1 MALLIQKFGGTSVGS
16 IERIENVANR
26 VIEAK
31 EAGHDVVVVVSAM
44 SGETNKLVAL
54 AQAISDDPTEREYDL
69 LLSTGETVTI
79 ALLSMMLN
87 KKGYP
92 ARSYNAFQARILTE
106 DVHKKAHVIGIETE
120 NLFTALKEGVIP
132 VVAGFQGLNSKNEVT
147 TLGRG
152 GSDATAVALAAA
164 MNADECQVFTDV
176 DGIFTADPRIIK
188 TAQQLPELSYDE
200 MLQMASLGAKV
211 MQSQSIELA
220 CQNNVPLRV
229 ASSFTQHPGTL
240 LCHHVSRLNANPVTA
255 VVSARDVAKLTL
267 MSVSSDPGFIAD
279 VLMRLAKRNVS
290 VDMVLQNESTDEE
303 AVLSLVVPRDESV
316 LAKILLDEFTREKAL
331 PDVILEQGLAKL
343 SLVGRGLSSH
353 SAVMSNMFSVLM
365 AHEIQIHM
373 LTTSEIK
380 ISVLV
385 NEEVLEIGV
394 EALHNAF
401 GLSSQT

>member
-16 IERIENVANR
+16 VERIENVANR
-26 VIEAK
+26 VIAAK

-44 SGETNKLVAL
+44 SGDTNKLVAL
-54 AQAISDDPTEREYDL
+54 AQSISDDPCEREYDL

-79 ALLSMMLN
+79 ALLSMILN
-87 KKGYP
+87 KKGYK
-92 ARSYNAFQARILTE
+92 ARSYTAFQARILTE
-106 DVHKKAHVIGIETE
+106 DVHKKAHVIGVETE
-120 NLFTALKEGVIP
+120 NLFEALKEGVIP

-188 TAQQLPELSYDE
+188 TAQQLPEISYDE

-290 VDMVLQNESTDEE
+290 VDMVLQNESANED

-316 LAKILLDEFTREKAL
+316 LAKILLDEFAREKAL
-331 PDVILEQGLAKL
+331 PDATLEQGLAKL

-353 SAVMSNMFSVLM
+353 SVVMSNMFSVLM
-365 AHEIQIHM
+365 ANEIQIHM

-401 GLSSQT
+401 GLSNRT